1 MNDYSRRIYFCY
13 AKDDYVEVQRI
24 ALEIEHELDARI
36 DYFKGDN
43 STQDI
48 EENVFPLIER
58 ADVVLL
64 FVSEASK
71 ESDFVKKCAKYALNQ
86 DKRVLPIEFGKSGR
100 FSTSPEEFKCRAKI
114 VDFKDAE
121 QKIKF
126 LAQLRSAMGLVI
138 DGGDQFGTQIH
149 VISDVAVKISRY
161 GKELCITKAKEDTVI
176 RLVKGFHKLD
186 VACVDN
192 LEEIFSLT
200 YEVLS
205 NDGEQFLE
213 IDFWKDKES
222 LRRKREEEALER
234 RNKQLKEEEEI
245 ARNKVLKPILVV
257 FLIVCGIGCIV
268 SYNSVQSSKEYLA
281 KRTFED
287 LVKERVDEK
296 VSFLQYNS
304 SDQIITYC
312 TNEGVFT
319 ETFAGKLPLIKY
331 GTYPMVSYKP
341 MFDSKNLTFSF
352 QKNECGHFTI
362 NSGEGLH
369 YRKLQNCFLIG
380 NNNALSS
387 GTQSFSAENCIA
399 FYPSESKSS
408 VCFTEGTVSYDSRI
422 ITSYHESGLV
432 PIICSRISAST
443 PEEKDLVRKLGV
455 FSYQTFFDFSKGE
468 PQIMNDII
476 FNELHVF
483 AKLEDFHKGKCLETV
498 CRLLGAM
505 IHNGLS
511 YSEIKSS
518 YHLNSVENKC
528 LSLDKYHTLVVFN
541 NPNAGSK
548 TQMELCIIDNKTLT
562 CEMLDAGSEVKFESD
577 RISIK
582 HPDTFLLI
590 FDDSKFT
597 YYDYNGKSL

>member
-13 AKDDYVEVQRI
+13 AKDDDVEVQRI

-36 DYFKGDN
+36 DFFKGDN
-43 STQDI
+43 SIQDI
-48 EENVFPLIER
+48 EETVFPLIEH

-64 FVSEASK
+64 FVSETSK
-71 ESDFVKKCAKYALNQ
+71 KSDFVKQCAKYAHNQ
-86 DKRVLPIEFGKSGR
+86 DKRDLPIEFGKSGR
-100 FSTSPEEFKCRAKI
+100 FSTLPEEFKCRAKTI
-114 VDFKDAE
+114 DFKDAE

-126 LAQLRSAMGLVI
+126 LALLRSAMGVVVE
-138 DGGDQFGTQIH
+138 GGDQFGTQIH

-161 GKELCITKAKEDTVI
+161 GKELCITRAKKDTVI
-176 RLVKGFHKLD
+176 RLVKGIHKLD
-186 VACVDN
+186 VASVDN
-192 LEEIFSLT
+192 LGETFSLT

-213 IDFWKDKES
+213 IDFWKDKET
-222 LRRKREEEALER
+222 LRKKREEEALER
-234 RNKQLKEEEEI
+234 MNEQLRKEEEI

-257 FLIVCGIGCIV
+257 LLIVCGIGYIV

-287 LVKERVDEK
+287 LVKERLDEK

-304 SDQIITYC
+304 SEQIITYC
-312 TNEGVFT
+312 TNEGIFI
-319 ETFAGKLPLIKY
+319 ETSAGKLPFIKY

-341 MFDSKNLTFSF
+341 MFDPNNCTFSF

-369 YRKLQNCFLIG
+369 YRQLQNCFLIG

-399 FYPSESKSS
+399 FYPSEGRSS
-408 VCFTEGTVSYDSRI
+408 VCFTEGTVSYDSKI
-422 ITSYHESGLV
+422 ITSYQESGLV
-432 PIICSRISAST
+432 PIICSVISAST
-443 PEEKDLVRKLGV
+443 LDEKDLVRKLGV
-455 FSYQTFFDFSKGE
+455 FSYQTYFDFEKGE
-468 PQIMNDII
+468 PQISNDIV
-476 FNELHVF
+476 FNELHVS
-483 AKLEDFHKGKCLETV
+483 AKLQDLHKGQCLKTV
-498 CRLLGAM
+498 CRLLDAM

-528 LSLDKYHTLVVFN
+528 LSLDKYHTLVVFK
-541 NPNAGSK
+541 NPNAESK
-548 TQMELCIIDNKTLT
+548 TQLELCIIDNKTLA
-562 CEMLDAGSEVKFESD
+562 CEKLDAGSEIEFKSD
-577 RISIK
+577 RISVK

-590 FDDSKFT
+590 FDDSKYTF
-597 YYDYNGKSL
+597 YDYNGRSL